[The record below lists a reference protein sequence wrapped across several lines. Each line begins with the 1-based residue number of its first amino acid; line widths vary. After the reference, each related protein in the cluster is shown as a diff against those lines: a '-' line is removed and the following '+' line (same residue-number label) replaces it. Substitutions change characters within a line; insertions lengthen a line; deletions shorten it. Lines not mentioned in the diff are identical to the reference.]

1 MIARAKRE
9 GRGELVKGFRR
20 KQKRKPR
27 RLLEAPEQ
35 DWKRWDAAAT
45 LEGINWSEFCR
56 RALEARVS
64 STGELAEMAPRVP
77 ELVHRVPGAFYGTQI
92 SSKPYDREQLA
103 RVRRELAV
111 RKTSPRKGDKPPTKK
126 RRAAGAAGK
135 GSSRS

>member
-9 GRGELVKGFRR
+9 GRGELVRGFRR

-35 DWKRWDAAAT
+35 DWKRWDAAAK

-64 STGELAEMAPRVP
+64 STGELAEMAPRLP

-92 SSKPYDREQLA
+92 SA
-103 RVRRELAV
+103 RAV
-111 RKTSPRKGDKPPTKK
+111 RKTPTKKDGKPPTKK